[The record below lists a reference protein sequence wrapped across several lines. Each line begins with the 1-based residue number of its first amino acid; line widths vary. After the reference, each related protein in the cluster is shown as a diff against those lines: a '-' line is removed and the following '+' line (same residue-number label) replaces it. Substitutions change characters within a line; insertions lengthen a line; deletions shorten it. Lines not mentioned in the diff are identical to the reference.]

1 MHICFSKPSEEESDP
16 DNYSHR
22 VLSAYLSLL
31 KTVIGMI
38 TFLHGTG
45 IAYNTKKF
53 KEDGNIPFLV
63 LK

>member
-22 VLSAYLSLL
+22 VLSAHLSRL
-31 KTVIGMI
+31 KTVTGMI

-45 IAYNTKKF
+45 IACNTTAF
-53 KEDGNIPFLV
+53 KEDGNIPSLI